1 MQVLE
6 LAVLKELTFLSLPLS
21 MAECISNLPEVIYV
35 LKEFHS
41 LRYQKKQCR
50 DTVDPVHYLVLW
62 AVL

>member
-41 LRYQKKQCR
+41 LR
-50 DTVDPVHYLVLW
+50 
-62 AVL
+62 